1 MSTCDN
7 TVLTGQEGLIQFKP
21 LGTTNCV
28 DDYCP
33 FVGTRIY
40 LPCAADYDVDDCIEI
55 ERVKIP
61 TGEGVSDDG
70 GSTVVETGDTYYVVN
85 DGKGVAGDVDACGN
99 DMEGVPYIEVSATQ
113 GGSPISWDTSM
124 AGEEVRSGVIGEG
137 TALTVT
143 EAGTGYNGGSA
154 GTLENVDLINQE
166 FVGRAGDSAR
176 ATVVLGVGGAVSS
189 VTITSGGQGYT
200 VGDTVFLALDNG
212 GGTVATMTV
221 PSVTDVRG
229 NSSEGSYTFRLCD
242 FQTVCGV
249 RSFSID
255 LSRDELDVTT
265 LPCSVSE
272 ACGKELA
279 SFRKTQAGFATATGS
294 LEVYFTCDNESIQN
308 KILQGSLQRTQGGA
322 SVRLYVCTKTDAQ
335 GEIDT
340 DSSLYIEAD
349 IQLLGMS
356 FSVNP
361 DDPTVATINFGVTNV
376 VSAFGLS

>member
-61 TGEGVSDDG
+61 AGEGVSDDG
-70 GSTVVETGDTYYVVN
+70 GSTVVETGDTYYIVN
-85 DGKGVAGDVDACGN
+85 DGKGAAGDEDACGN
-99 DMEGVPYIEVSATQ
+99 DMEGVPYIEVSLTQ
-113 GGSPISWDTSM
+113 GGSAISWDTSM
-124 AGEEVRSGVIGEG
+124 AGEATTSGVLIIGSVLDVNLAGGSGYNDGTHTGIAISGGSGSGAEATVIVTGNAVVSVTVTKGGSGYSETDTGLSIVPGGTLTFTPG
-137 TALTVT
+137 TAV
-143 EAGTGYNGGSA
+143 SF
-154 GTLENVDLINQE
+154 DLDS
-166 FVGRAGDSAR
+166 GD
-176 ATVVLGVGGAVSS
+176 
-189 VTITSGGQGYT
+189 
-200 VGDTVFLALDNG
+200 
-212 GGTVATMTV
+212 
-221 PSVTDVRG
+221 VTDVRG
-229 NSSEGSYTFRLCD
+229 NSAEGSYTFRLCD

-279 SFRKTQAGFATATGS
+279 SFRKTQAGFASATGS

-340 DSSLYIEAD
+340 DASLYIEAD

-361 DDPTVATINFGVTNV
+361 DDPTTATINFGVTNV